1 MDDVTK
7 IILQRLDKMEE
18 SFSDKLITLMRDGC
32 AKAGEHGAI
41 AKAQAEVF
49 TRLRIVEQAQ
59 AEGKGRLAIV
69 MLLAG
74 AALSVFFQWIGG
86 KL

>member
-32 AKAGEHGAI
+32 AKAGEH
-41 AKAQAEVF
+41 
-49 TRLRIVEQAQ
+49 
-59 AEGKGRLAIV
+59 
-69 MLLAG
+69 
-74 AALSVFFQWIGG
+74 
-86 KL
+86 